1 MAIAAGSTVALK
13 LFGIAPAAAAA
24 GPLFGFVESGTG
36 PFDVQW
42 ANGTFGNDVL
52 AASLDEILAASGTTA
67 AELVGRQV
75 KITSPANQDNY
86 GIGVCVGVYKRNG
99 SDVALVRNPAGFFV
113 EALAA
118 QVEAV

>member
-36 PFDVQW
+36 PFDVRW
-42 ANGTFGNDVL
+42 ANGEFGDNVI
-52 AASLDEILAASGTTA
+52 ATALDEILAPSGVTEA
-67 AELVGRQV
+67 LLVGRQV

-86 GIGVCVGVYKRNG
+86 GFGTCVGLYKRNG
-99 SDVALVRNPAGFFV
+99 TDMALIRNPSGFFV
-113 EALAA
+113 EAIAS

>member
-36 PFDVQW
+36 PFDVRW
-42 ANGTFGNDVL
+42 ANGEFGDNIL
-52 AASLDEILAASGTTA
+52 AIALDEILAASGTTA

-75 KITSPANQDNY
+75 KITSPAGQDIY
-86 GIGVCVGVYKRNG
+86 GLCVCVDVFKRNG
-99 SDVALVRNPAGFFV
+99 SDSALMRNPAGFFV